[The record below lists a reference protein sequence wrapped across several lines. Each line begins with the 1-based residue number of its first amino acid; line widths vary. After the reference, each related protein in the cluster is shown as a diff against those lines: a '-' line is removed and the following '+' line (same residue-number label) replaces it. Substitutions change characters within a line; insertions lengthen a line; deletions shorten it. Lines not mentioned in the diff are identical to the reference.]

1 MIYASNPSFNLAKQQ
16 IIYGLEKL
24 TKVSNDMDIKY
35 PAYGFK
41 PLSKNLKIFKM
52 SYEQHLAPAFLR
64 IRSNMCWT
72 KIPSSV

>member
-1 MIYASNPSFNLAKQQ
+1 MIYASNPSFNLTKQQ

-52 SYEQHLAPAFLR
+52 SYEAASGPCF
-64 IRSNMCWT
+64 
-72 KIPSSV
+72 SSDPIQYVLD

>member
-52 SYEQHLAPAFLR
+52 S
-64 IRSNMCWT
+64 
-72 KIPSSV
+72 

>member
-1 MIYASNPSFNLAKQQ
+1 MIYASNPSFNLTKQQ

-35 PAYGFK
+35 PVYGFK

-52 SYEQHLAPAFLR
+52 S
-64 IRSNMCWT
+64 
-72 KIPSSV
+72 

>member
-16 IIYGLEKL
+16 MIYGLEKL

-41 PLSKNLKIFKM
+41 PFVKKLENL
-52 SYEQHLAPAFLR
+52 QDV
-64 IRSNMCWT
+64 IRAASGPCF
-72 KIPSSV
+72 SSDPIQYVLD